1 MTTISFITIQRI
13 YAKYPEIHAYLKKHG
28 YNNHQHA
35 FFTGTEICENIT
47 VKRLFMLSHK
57 GMIYEIAPKDGEL
70 QNEIVNNHEIIAAII
85 RVLHTETNG
94 RHPYLRDTLRE
105 YSMASNKLSVAPNGS
120 LF

>member
-1 MTTISFITIQRI
+1 MTTIAFITSQRI

-35 FFTGTEICENIT
+35 FFTGTEICGNII

-70 QNEIVNNHEIIAAII
+70 QNEIVNNHEIIAAILQA
-85 RVLHTETNG
+85 LHTETNS

-105 YSMASNKLSVAPNGS
+105 YSMASNNIPATLNDS